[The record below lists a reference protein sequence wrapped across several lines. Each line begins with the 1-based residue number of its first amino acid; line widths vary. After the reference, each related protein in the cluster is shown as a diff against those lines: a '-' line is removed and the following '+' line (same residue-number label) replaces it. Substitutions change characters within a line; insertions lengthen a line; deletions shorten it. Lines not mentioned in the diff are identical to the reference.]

1 MMELRSDFLGYAF
14 GLSRRKKRLVLCLLD
29 SALLG
34 ASFLLAM
41 ALRLDSFSLTLV
53 GESWVAFAIIL
64 PPTIAVFAWLG
75 LYRAVVRHV
84 AASTLRVLALG
95 LAISAASL
103 FVVGQGLDLFLPRS
117 VPIIYWLLAMFLLG
131 GGRFGLRGLY
141 RQSRSRLSS
150 PVLIY
155 GAGSAGRQLLASLQD
170 SGDYAPVAFI
180 DDAREL
186 HGREIGGCRVYSP
199 NRIGELIAQHDIGSV
214 LLAIPSATR
223 LERKAMVER
232 LDPFGVRVRTI
243 PGMADIVAGRATIS
257 ETREV
262 AIEDLLGRDPI
273 PPRQDL
279 LDANIRGKTVMV
291 TGAGGSIGSE
301 LCRQIA
307 RQGAA
312 RLVLF
317 ETSEFALYS
326 VERELATLAARERL
340 ELDLVPL
347 LGSVQDEERVGKA
360 LRAHDVQTVFHA
372 AAYKHVPLVEQN
384 VVDGVRN
391 NVFGTETVA
400 RAAIEAGVGAFVLVS
415 TDKAVRPTSVMGAS
429 KRIAELVCQ
438 GLARRQ
444 AATTFAIVRFG
455 NVLGSSGSVIPL
467 FRQQIEAGGP
477 ITVTHAEMTRYFMTI
492 REAAQLVIQA
502 GALARGGDVFVLDM
516 GEPVRIIDL
525 AMRMARLSGL
535 HPVVR
540 RPGHGDGVAAGG
552 DIEVVV
558 SQLRPGEKLYEE
570 LLIGGD
576 AVPTVHPRILTA
588 SESGL
593 DWPELAPVLRV
604 LREACD
610 AHAPERVRAILRDA
624 PVGYSPVAEGMEPAD
639 GEADTSPRRE
649 AGREHAAVARLVRDG
664 SF

>member
-1 MMELRSDFLGYAF
+1 MELRSDFLGYAF

-41 ALRLDSFSLTLV
+41 ALRLDGFSLALV

-64 PPTIAVFAWLG
+64 PPTIAFFAWLG

-103 FVVGQGLDLFLPRS
+103 FVVGQRLDLFLPRS

-155 GAGSAGRQLLASLQD
+155 GAGSAGRQLLASLQA

-186 HGREIGGCRVYSP
+186 HGREIGGCRIYSP
-199 NRIGELIAQHDIGSV
+199 NRIGELIAQHDIGSM

-223 LERKAMVER
+223 QQRKAIVER
-232 LDPFGVRVRTI
+232 LDPFGVRVLTI
-243 PGMADIVAGRATIS
+243 PGMADIVVGRATIS

-279 LDANIRGKTVMV
+279 LDANIRGKTAMV

-307 RQGAA
+307 RQRVA
-312 RLVLF
+312 RLVLL
-317 ETSEFALYS
+317 ENSEFALYS
-326 VERELATLAARERL
+326 VERELAMLAARERL
-340 ELDLVPL
+340 ELPLVPL
-347 LGSVQDEERVGKA
+347 LGSVQDGERVSAA
-360 LRAHDVQTVFHA
+360 LRSHGVQTVFHA

-400 RAAIEAGVGAFVLVS
+400 RSAIEAGVGAFVLVS

-429 KRIAELVCQ
+429 KRVAELVCQ
-438 GLARRQ
+438 ALARQ
-444 AATTFAIVRFG
+444 QSATTFSIVRFG

-477 ITVTHAEMTRYFMTI
+477 ITVTHHEMTRYFMTI

-535 HPVVR
+535 NPVIR
-540 RPGHGDGVAAGG
+540 QPGHGDGAGAGG
-552 DIEVVV
+552 DIEIVM

-588 SESGL
+588 SESSL
-593 DWPELAPVLRV
+593 DWPELASILQN
-604 LREACD
+604 LKEACD
-610 AHAPERVRAILRDA
+610 VHAPERVRAILRGA
-624 PVGYSPVAEGMEPAD
+624 QVGFSPAAEGVEPAGGGAELPLMRD
-639 GEADTSPRRE
+639 E
-649 AGREHAAVARLVRDG
+649 GREHAAPAHLVRDG